1 MAEVVGM
8 SLDEVLN
15 AAKRLRA
22 NAASLDDL
30 NVSLNNLRGPLE
42 EAWQAEAGD
51 AASARVDRLAL
62 KLKQMSEN
70 LISIAEWAEKTEV
83 VFEDYNNRAA
93 SVFNGN

>member
-70 LISIAEWAEKTEV
+70 LISIAEWAEKTEA